1 MRDTGVDRYV
11 AHQVL
16 RIAIDRSVR
25 LRLFVRG
32 RQRDAL
38 RAARAMLRRLARLY
52 MRSPGLRLRA

>member
-1 MRDTGVDRYV
+1 VDRYV

-25 LRLFVRG
+25 LRLFAQG
-32 RQRDAL
+32 RERDAL
-38 RAARAMLRRLARLY
+38 RAARRMLRRLARLY